1 MHGAIVLF
9 LVYRIRAWHAPL
21 TTKPWTEVSV
31 PARAFFIPATMVA
44 FGTKR
49 RRLAK
54 DDESATV

>member
-1 MHGAIVLF
+1 MHGAIALF

-49 RRLAK
+49 RRISNA
-54 DDESATV
+54 DS

>member
-1 MHGAIVLF
+1 MHGASALF

-21 TTKPWTEVSV
+21 TSRPWTEVSV

-49 RRLAK
+49 RRTER
-54 DDESATV
+54 DDVSKTN